1 MLHFVYLVG
10 LVGLVYL
17 VGFVGLVCFVYFV
30 YFVGLVYDAARKVEG
45 EKSEK
50 GSFLPLDCLNEIA
63 EHTRYLFCL
72 STQ

>member
-1 MLHFVYLVG
+1 MFKVCLVYLVCFVSLVYLVCLVG
-10 LVGLVYL
+10 LV
-17 VGFVGLVCFVYFV
+17 C
-30 YFVGLVYDAARKVEG
+30 LVYDAARKVEG

-63 EHTRYLFCL
+63 EHARYLFCP